1 MLRGGSRR
9 LQRGLGSKSCVGHSY
24 HVDLPNE
31 VLLEHLPGICGMT
44 HILEALRGVSAC
56 LLQQNLLASWML
68 KESENQRT
76 LEHQLIFT
84 IGRVQPELTHS
95 AIKQQE
101 E

>member
-1 MLRGGSRR
+1 MLGGFT
-9 LQRGLGSKSCVGHSY
+9 QTTEGSVAGNPEWSLSY

-44 HILEALRGVSAC
+44 HILEALCGVSAC

-68 KESENQRT
+68 KAQRT

-84 IGRVQPELTHS
+84 IG
-95 AIKQQE
+95 I
-101 E
+101 